1 MLISETLRIFFSTLL
16 IAGLATVLSVA
27 SIFAFQRQIRKAN
40 FLLLFMNV
48 AFASGVLFLCNIVF
62 VRENRLHS
70 VILFLISYLY
80 IYGSLGRH
88 TSRYDDTFRMLFLS
102 MGYTRQEFFKNY
114 LIVQGKWKLADCI
127 LSFTAIATVIEF
139 MSNHIRYFYP
149 DEWLS
154 IMLLFMTIC
163 LVVGVS
169 RWFGDNYVNKLSKE
183 E

>member
-27 SIFAFQRQIRKAN
+27 SIFAFQRQIKKAN

-62 VRENRLHS
+62 VRENRLHN

-102 MGYTRQEFFKNY
+102 MGYTRQEFFK
-114 LIVQGKWKLADCI
+114 
-127 LSFTAIATVIEF
+127 
-139 MSNHIRYFYP
+139 
-149 DEWLS
+149 
-154 IMLLFMTIC
+154 
-163 LVVGVS
+163 
-169 RWFGDNYVNKLSKE
+169 
-183 E
+183 